1 MIALLDPVLHTP
13 TYCRN
18 SSGILFTSILTVA
31 AKVTRPDLYPRLLAM
46 CEEMSINCF
55 RTGSRDIGY
64 IQSVILLAFWRQAHD
79 STAWIMFGHA
89 IRLGFAIGLH
99 RFARRPLPSDEL
111 QARLILVR
119 RHLSTRRGL
128 HTDKLILSAVNR
140 IGRERGYV
148 RRSDAESVQVDM
160 ADVHDAILALWAELS
175 GQSCLFGV

>member
-1 MIALLDPVLHTP
+1 MIALLDPALHTP

-46 CEEMSINCF
+46 CEEMSVNCF

-99 RFARRPLPSDEL
+99 RFARRPLPSDEP

-119 RHLSTRRGL
+119 CLLARRRGPRAD
-128 HTDKLILSAVNR
+128 TLILSFIDR
-140 IGRERGYV
+140 TGRERGYV
-148 RRSDAESVQVDM
+148 RLVYSKFIQ
-160 ADVHDAILALWAELS
+160 ADLANLHDVAVGAL
-175 GQSCLFGV
+175 G

>member
-1 MIALLDPVLHTP
+1 
-13 TYCRN
+13 
-18 SSGILFTSILTVA
+18 
-31 AKVTRPDLYPRLLAM
+31 
-46 CEEMSINCF
+46 
-55 RTGSRDIGY
+55 
-64 IQSVILLAFWRQAHD
+64 VILLAFWRQAHD